1 LRRTNRAAV
10 FTSCVSLCA
19 AMLFGIASAPVA
31 ARIPAGPTV
40 QPVAVLT
47 VISGDVL
54 MRTTSGDFRSA
65 IDGTVL
71 YVGTVLR
78 TSADAR
84 ALITF
89 FEGSTVELDPASDI
103 AIEHA
108 RSDATLAQA
117 LGRGL
122 QVVMRLTT
130 ADSRYE
136 QTTPAATASVRGVE
150 FEIAVASG
158 LGSISTTVLP
168 TARLVSLT
176 VATPSVQV
184 VAETQTTTERSNT
197 TSVATRS
204 SYRGDRV
211 RRVLVETIPSAPSAG
226 RTRDDDGKDDRK
238 ED

>member
-10 FTSCVSLCA
+10 FTSCVALCA
-19 AMLFGIASAPVA
+19 AMLFGIASAPVV
-31 ARIPAGPTV
+31 ARIPAAPAV

-54 MRTTSGDFRSA
+54 MRTTAGDFSSA
-65 IDGTVL
+65 FDGAVL

-108 RSDATLAQA
+108 PSGATLAQA

-136 QTTPAATASVRGVE
+136 KTTPAATASVRGVE

-158 LGSISTTVLP
+158 LDVLSTTILS
-168 TARLVSLT
+168 TAYLSFA

-184 VAETQTTTERSNT
+184 VAQTQSTTERANT

-204 SYRGDRV
+204 AYRGDRV
-211 RRVLVETIPSAPSAG
+211 RKVLVETIPSAPSAG
-226 RTRDDDGKDDRK
+226 RTRDGDGKDDRK